1 MSIRPI
7 LSRFILLFSALSHTG
22 RQPSRQSPSSP
33 PRGEDARRADEG
45 GFAARSEPTA
55 PSSGASHIITLS
67 LLWLFAIATPSLA
80 AEPIARAALQS
91 KGTLYVG
98 QQVLID
104 VEILVPNYFLQPPQ
118 FPAIDLPDAT
128 VTLQDGQA
136 LNLNETIDGT
146 FYAGIRRSYIVVPQ
160 RDGDFTLPA
169 AEITFGYAAVPGQM
183 SQGKASLPPLRFTV
197 AAAPGGAK
205 GSPGVV
211 AAKVTVRQDL
221 DPDPK
226 TLKAGDTLTRTI
238 TVRAEGLDAM
248 MIPAPEFSAPQ
259 NIRIYRQDPVL
270 SEETD
275 ARSQPI
281 AGVRKD
287 VAQYL
292 FSDAGQY
299 DLPAI
304 ELSWFDPATAKTET
318 ISAPAVSVSVTAAP
332 VSATGLAPPKS
343 EPETPPFNWFLAC
356 ATAAAALAT
365 GLIIWILAQLLS
377 KLELAWE
384 TSRSDR
390 RQSEAAYFRH
400 LEQVCHDGS
409 PAEIAKALD
418 SWSRKA
424 GIMPLRSWLQ
434 HYADEQTV
442 EAYDGQQQAAYGGKM
457 PHSHAHGLDSGLKK
471 ARAAWLTKTDP
482 KPARWLGKTLPK
494 LNPGWDTP

>member
-1 MSIRPI
+1 MSRRSIAPSI
-7 LSRFILLFSALSHTG
+7 LFALLFWWTAT
-22 RQPSRQSPSSP
+22 
-33 PRGEDARRADEG
+33 
-45 GFAARSEPTA
+45 AAP
-55 PSSGASHIITLS
+55 
-67 LLWLFAIATPSLA
+67 AIAADPV
-80 AEPIARAALQS
+80 ARAALQS

-104 VEILVPNYFLQPPQ
+104 VDIFVPNYFLQPPQ
-118 FPAIDLPDAT
+118 FPAIGLPDAT

-146 FYAGIRRSYIVVPQ
+146 PYAGIRRTYIVVPR

-169 AEITFGYAAVPGQM
+169 ADSTFGSAAVPGQM
-183 SQGKASLPPLRFTV
+183 SQGKASLPQLRFTV
-197 AAAPGGAK
+197 AATPGGAE
-205 GSPGVV
+205 GTPGVV
-211 AAKVTVRQDL
+211 AAKVTVTQDL

-238 TVRAEGLDAM
+238 TVRAEGLRAM

-259 NIRIYRQDPVL
+259 GIRIYPQDPVL

-292 FSDAGQY
+292 FPDAGQY

-304 ELSWFDPATAKTET
+304 ELSWLDPATAKTET
-318 ISAPAVSVSVTAAP
+318 VSAPAVSVSVTAVAA
-332 VSATGLAPPKS
+332 STTGLAPPKP
-343 EPETPPFNWFLAC
+343 EPETLPFNWFLVC
-356 ATAAAALAT
+356 ATTAAALAT
-365 GLIIWILAQLLS
+365 SLIIWLLARLLS

-390 RQSEAAYFRH
+390 RQSEAAYFR
-400 LEQVCHDGS
+400 LVEQACHDGS
-409 PAEIAKALD
+409 PAGIAKALD
-418 SWSRKA
+418 AWSRKA
-424 GIMPLRSWLQ
+424 GIMPLRSWLL

-442 EAYDGQQQAAYGGKM
+442 KVYDSQQQAIYGGK
-457 PHSHAHGLDSGLKK
+457 PHAHAHGLDTGLKK

-482 KPARWLGKTLPK
+482 KPARWRGKALPQ
-494 LNPGWDTP
+494 LNPGWDSP